1 MPRNGSGIYSLPS
14 GYLAETGELI
24 LADQHNDPL
33 EDIKDDLNAARPVVA
48 GGTGATTASGARSN
62 LSVYSQAES
71 NAAYVKRVTTKT
83 ALKALD
89 TALYKSAFLE
99 ESGVQKMFVYTLGD
113 FTAKTAGDPSELSYI
128 PADGIAVSI
137 GCWVAVTG
145 TVASVVPVISG
156 GTGSTNAAD
165 ARTALGLAIGT
176 DVQAYDAD
184 LSAIASLAKTD
195 GNFIVGDGST
205 WVAESGAT
213 ARTSLGL
220 TIGTD
225 VQAYSANLALWAA
238 ASPSGYLTTASA
250 ATTYLTSVAAAAA
263 YQPLDTDLTAIAELT
278 TTTFGRAFLA
288 LADEAAFKA
297 AVNLEIGVDVQGYDA
312 DLSAIASLAKTDGNF
327 IVGNGTTFTAENG
340 ATARASLGLV
350 IGTDVQA
357 YSANLDEY
365 AAVNPTTA
373 GLALLDDADAAAQR
387 TTLGLGTAAV
397 AALLDEDDMASNSA
411 TAVPSQQSVKAYV
424 DANLG
429 LVIGTDVQA
438 YSANLDEYAAVNP
451 TAAGLALLDD
461 ADASAQRT
469 TLGLAIG
476 TDVQAHDADLTAIGA
491 LAKTD
496 GNFIVG
502 NGTTWVAESGATAR
516 SSMGLAIGVD
526 VQAYDADL
534 SAIAA
539 FSTTGFAVRTASNT
553 WAQRSIAGTSGK
565 ITVTNGDGVSGNPTI
580 TVGADIAQ
588 LTVADQVITG
598 GARVTSLSL
607 GTITSGTVTPD
618 PGDRP
623 LQHYTNN
630 GAHTLAPGTDA
641 GSYLLDITNGASAGA
656 ITTSGWTKKVG
667 DAFTTTN
674 GHKFRCSCTIGNAG
688 SLLVVQAMQ

>member
-1 MPRNGSGIYSLPS
+1 MAIAYHTHTFSVPTADAADL
-14 GYLAETGELI
+14 LAGTEGGKVITPDVLG
-24 LADQHNDPL
+24 PVT
-33 EDIKDDLNAARPVVA
+33 AA
-48 GGTGATTASGARSN
+48 G
-62 LSVYSQAES
+62 
-71 NAAYVKRVTTKT
+71 
-83 ALKALD
+83 KALLSAANVAAQRA
-89 TALYKSAFLE
+89 ALDLE
-99 ESGVQKMFVYTLGD
+99 
-113 FTAKTAGDPSELSYI
+113 P
-128 PADGIAVSI
+128 
-137 GCWVAVTG
+137 
-145 TVASVVPVISG
+145 
-156 GTGSTNAAD
+156 
-165 ARTALGLAIGT
+165 GT

-184 LSAIASLAKTD
+184 LAAIGALAKTD

-213 ARTSLGL
+213 AR
-220 TIGTD
+220 
-225 VQAYSANLALWAA
+225 
-238 ASPSGYLTTASA
+238 
-250 ATTYLTSVAAAAA
+250 
-263 YQPLDTDLTAIAELT
+263 
-278 TTTFGRAFLA
+278 
-288 LADEAAFKA
+288 
-297 AVNLEIGVDVQGYDA
+297 
-312 DLSAIASLAKTDGNF
+312 
-327 IVGNGTTFTAENG
+327 
-340 ATARASLGLV
+340 ASLGLA

-365 AAVNPTTA
+365 AAVNPTAA
-373 GLALLDDADAAAQR
+373 GLALLDDADASAQR
-387 TTLGLGTAAV
+387 TTLGLAIGTDVQAYDADLAAIAALAKTDGNFIVGDGTTWVAENGATARTSLGLGSAAV
-397 AALLDEDDMASNSA
+397 ANLLDEDDMASDSA

-476 TDVQAHDADLTAIGA
+476 TDVQA
-491 LAKTD
+491 
-496 GNFIVG
+496 
-502 NGTTWVAESGATAR
+502 
-516 SSMGLAIGVD
+516 
-526 VQAYDADL
+526 YDADL

-565 ITVTNGDGVSGNPTI
+565 ITVTNGDGVSGDPTI

-623 LQHYTNN
+623 MQHYTNN
-630 GAHTLAPGTDA
+630 GAHTLAPGTNA

-656 ITTSGWTKKVG
+656 ITTSGWTKVVG

-674 GHKFRCSCTIGNAG
+674 GRKFRCSCSVGDAG